1 MIQGTL
7 NYKEIEF
14 EFILDKENLQL
25 RPKEKFEK
33 KFVEC
38 FRQDLGNGAYTYK
51 NNYLEDE
58 YLIGQRL
65 ENYQY
70 IIFIPESKNINTYFF
85 TDFLYIKVKH
95 VLYMNRLVPID
106 KLYIYCKELNAIYD
120 IRQSIEKRGFNQN
133 GEAELRL
140 KSYEQNEGEEFEFK
154 YKDKKVKCCF
164 NISKTLHGKITEFP
178 VQIRSQISLKFEAT
192 NDYMIISDLYDIV
205 RKSIQY
211 LCYRE
216 NVTMEEIKIYSK
228 DEKNVYRQ
236 VGTFETRC
244 EEIITEED
252 RILENRYISYDYIKD
267 IIGNIFQSI
276 SNQDLYMR
284 HFPLT
289 YKDGKKENESTFI
302 MTTAAFEW
310 EFKKLYPKGIE
321 RSETTKEAQ
330 EEITEKINE
339 LKDNSTGKKKKIYKN
354 LLKFIDLEGFSENLV
369 YTCNDLNDIIFPFGD
384 KLYKINNEHLD
395 YKEMGER
402 LSEQRNHFAH
412 GDIDQEFIGLALLDL
427 IFLKEIVYAMQLKRF
442 GATDIE
448 IKKSLNDLFNAGLQ
462 V

>member
-1 MIQGTL
+1 
-7 NYKEIEF
+7 
-14 EFILDKENLQL
+14 
-25 RPKEKFEK
+25 
-33 KFVEC
+33 
-38 FRQDLGNGAYTYK
+38 
-51 NNYLEDE
+51 
-58 YLIGQRL
+58 
-65 ENYQY
+65 
-70 IIFIPESKNINTYFF
+70 
-85 TDFLYIKVKH
+85 
-95 VLYMNRLVPID
+95 
-106 KLYIYCKELNAIYD
+106 
-120 IRQSIEKRGFNQN
+120 
-133 GEAELRL
+133 
-140 KSYEQNEGEEFEFK
+140 
-154 YKDKKVKCCF
+154 
-164 NISKTLHGKITEFP
+164 
-178 VQIRSQISLKFEAT
+178 
-192 NDYMIISDLYDIV
+192 
-205 RKSIQY
+205 
-211 LCYRE
+211 
-216 NVTMEEIKIYSK
+216 
-228 DEKNVYRQ
+228 
-236 VGTFETRC
+236 
-244 EEIITEED
+244 
-252 RILENRYISYDYIKD
+252 
-267 IIGNIFQSI
+267 
-276 SNQDLYMR
+276 MR

-321 RSETTKEAQ
+321 HSETTKEAQ

-339 LKDNSTGKKKKIYKN
+339 LKENSTGKKKKIYKN